1 MLTQEQILKGMG
13 RNEYSGFYEPDFKT
27 FHKIREKKYTIR
39 LKLVYV
45 EKENGDVLIRKV
57 QFCP

>member
-57 QFCP
+57 